1 MQLYSSVQLREAAV
15 SSSSITRQGRGSPPL
30 PHIST
35 VLTFYFEYPQAASR
49 EPSAATQIPT
59 YVLCS
64 LVQLQEAAVSSSS
77 ITRQGR
83 RNRPLSHKYLLTF
96 EVFHTLQLRG
106 AACVFEYHPAGS
118 REPSSASHI
127 YLRFMF
133 PNFRTSLP
141 LRVVNHRCDDSP
153 LVFSAQRCN
162 APVPVTTGQQDKGTR
177 DALL

>member
-77 ITRQGR
+77 ITRPR
-83 RNRPLSHKYLLTF
+83 RGSPPLPHKYLLTF
-96 EVFHTLQLRG
+96 EVFHTLQLQ
-106 AACVFEYHPAGS
+106 E
-118 REPSSASHI
+118 ASM
-127 YLRFMF
+127 R
-133 PNFRTSLP
+133 
-141 LRVVNHRCDDSP
+141 LRVSSGRVEGTLLCLTYLLTFYVSKLP
-153 LVFSAQRCN
+153 YKLAVEG
-162 APVPVTTGQQDKGTR
+162 GQSSLR
-177 DALL
+177 